1 MRTFSNLSIKQKLIV
16 LAMFS
21 SGMALV
27 VACSLF
33 LVFDI
38 VMCREE
44 MIKSLRMHAAIVGQ
58 NSTAALKFDDG
69 NDARQTLMSLRAD
82 PHVVDACIYGIDGKV
97 FATYVGRDGAQAQVP
112 PEVPVLGHRFA
123 SQHLEVCELVL
134 LEGHPIGSVYV
145 RSDLGELHDRITR
158 YAVTLLGVFCAAAG
172 LALFL
177 ASRLQRFIAGPI
189 QHLAET
195 ARVVSAERNYT
206 VRAVRESSD
215 ELGQLIDGFNEMLEQ
230 IQIRDAGL
238 KSHQDHLE
246 EQVAQRTNQ
255 LQKLNTELSGA
266 KDRAEAASRAKSNFL
281 ANMSHEIRTPMT
293 AIVGYSDLM
302 LEPQQTLSDRQ
313 DCLQIIR
320 RNGRHLMALINDI
333 LDISKIEAEKMTV
346 ERLPCDLPNMVI
358 DVASLMRPK
367 AVDKGLEFKV
377 KFEGSI
383 PQQISTDALRLKQ
396 ILVNLIGNAIK
407 FTQKGRIEIRVEC
420 RPTEQSSEVHFHLTD
435 TGIGMTPEQVQ
446 RLFQPFNQADD
457 SMTRKYGGT
466 GLGLTISKRLAKLL
480 GGDITLQSLHG
491 VGSTFSVVIDGGSL
505 AGTTMRTDVTEAI
518 LSDVPAPVEEVV
530 HLEGRILLAEDGL
543 DNQRLISLH
552 LRRAGAEVTI
562 ADNGRIAVDLTCANT
577 FDLIIMD
584 MQMPEL
590 DGYGAASELRRH
602 GFTLPIIALTA
613 HAMAEDRHRC
623 LQAGCTDYMTKPI
636 DKQHL
641 LMTINAHL
649 REARKAAAGGAAV
662 AAPAAASQPAVLAE
676 IATATTAIAPPAAPV
691 PTVAQAVPA
700 VPAAATPVKGDEI
713 ASDYANDPDMREVI
727 AEFVARLPGQVAGI
741 RRMLDEQNLEELRRA
756 VHQMKGAGGGYGFG
770 QITALAAR
778 AEQAVK
784 DGGPLDTIAA
794 QVEGLVQLVRRVQG
808 YDVKCEQPQGTP
820 AETAQA

>member
-1 MRTFSNLSIKQKLIV
+1 MTRSMKAFSNLSIKRKLIV

-21 SGMALV
+21 SGMALL
-27 VACSLF
+27 VACTMF
-33 LVFDI
+33 LIFDVI
-38 VMCREE
+38 MCREE

-58 NSTAALKFDDG
+58 NSLAALSFNEE
-69 NDARQTLMSLRAD
+69 NDARQTLTSLRVD
-82 PHVVDACIYGIDGKV
+82 KHVVDACIFRTDGKV
-97 FATYVGRDGAQAQVP
+97 FATYGRDGAEAVVP
-112 PEVPVLGHRFA
+112 AAAPAVGYKFA
-123 SQHLEVCELVL
+123 NQHLEVAEMVMLDNN
-134 LEGHPIGSVYV
+134 PIGTVYV

-158 YAVTLLGVFCAAAG
+158 YAITLLGVFCAAAG

-189 QHLAET
+189 QHLADT
-195 ARVVSAERNYT
+195 AQVVSTQRNYS
-206 VRAVRESSD
+206 VRAVKESSD
-215 ELGQLIDGFNEMLEQ
+215 ELGQLIDVFNEMLTQ

-246 EQVAQRTNQ
+246 EQVTQRTEQ
-255 LQKLNTELSGA
+255 LQKMNTELTGA

-302 LEPQQTLSDRQ
+302 LEPEQTLSDRQ

-346 ERLPCDLPNMVI
+346 ERIPCDLPNLVI

-367 AVDKGLEFKV
+367 TVDKGLDFTV
-377 KFEGSI
+377 NFEGSI
-383 PQQISTDALRLKQ
+383 PQTILTDALRLKQ
-396 ILVNLIGNAIK
+396 ILVNLLGNAIK
-407 FTQKGRIEIRVEC
+407 FTHKGRIELRVGCKPKEGG
-420 RPTEQSSEVHFHLTD
+420 SEIHFHLSD

-480 GGDITLQSLHG
+480 GGDITIQTLHN
-491 VGSTFSVVIDGGSL
+491 VGSTFSVVIEGGSL
-505 AGTTMRTDVTEAI
+505 DGVMMRTDVTEAI
-518 LSDVPAPVEEVV
+518 LAVVPAPREEAIR
-530 HLEGRILLAEDGL
+530 LQGRILLAEDGL

-552 LRRAGAEVTI
+552 LRKAGAEVTI
-562 ADNGRIAVDLTCANT
+562 ADNGRIAVDLTRSQT

-590 DGYGAASELRRH
+590 DGYGAASELRRR

-613 HAMAEDRHRC
+613 HAMAEDRARC
-623 LQAGCTDYMTKPI
+623 IGAGCTDYLTKPI
-636 DKQHL
+636 DKQQL
-641 LMTINAHL
+641 LMTINGHL
-649 REARKAAAGGAAV
+649 REAKKMNGGTDATATAVATASADAPIEPTVTPAAAAPPVAATAPAAGGNV
-662 AAPAAASQPAVLAE
+662 
-676 IATATTAIAPPAAPV
+676 
-691 PTVAQAVPA
+691 
-700 VPAAATPVKGDEI
+700 I

-727 AEFVARLPGQVAGI
+727 DEFVARLPVQVAGI
-741 RRMLDEQNLEELRRA
+741 KRMLDERNLDELRRA
-756 VHQMKGAGGGYGFG
+756 VHQMKGAGGGYGFA
-770 QITALAAR
+770 QITTFAAK

-784 DGGPLDTIAA
+784 DGGSLEKIAG
-794 QVEGLVQLVRRVQG
+794 QVEELVQLVRRVQG
-808 YDVKCEQPQGTP
+808 YDAKSEQLQK
-820 AETAQA
+820 A